1 MKQATVGDSGGGVF
15 LSDGT
20 LIGLI
25 DAEGTFSG
33 QPANTSVF
41 GDGTFIADLSKYCP
55 EILSI
60 VAVPEMPTSILLLVG
75 LALGVVV
82 PFSGHT
88 VPKLGRSQ
96 LAARSNRE
104 YR

>member
-1 MKQATVGDSGGGVF
+1 VGDSGGGVF

-20 LIGLI
+20 LVGLI

-41 GDGTFIADLSKYCP
+41 GDGTFMANLSQYRP

-60 VAVPEMPTSILLLVG
+60 AIQDLR
-75 LALGVVV
+75 VVV

-88 VPKLGRSQ
+88 VPKLGRCQ
-96 LAARSNRE
+96 PAA
-104 YR
+104 